1 VSHSVHGTSNSATS
15 ASSSATHFGSGE
27 ASGTVTLYPDSVRLR
42 SAKSPESVL
51 AWAAA
56 LVGAIGIA
64 SALTPEMA
72 DRYRIVRGVLPP
84 GFPTAARIGA
94 LAFGIVLIWLAR
106 SLAQRKRRAWQLAV
120 AVVLAS
126 AVAHLLKGLDFE
138 EATISLLLLVALV
151 RYRDRFDVPG
161 DPASTRPLLVL
172 AAVVAT
178 GIAVVLGLEIHG
190 GEIPD
195 RISDTFTSLGF
206 IFGTVALWLWFRPF
220 SQKVA
225 QTVGERR
232 VARALVEAYGNDS
245 LSFFALRRD
254 KSYFFS
260 PTRQAFL
267 AYRVVA
273 GAALVSGDP
282 VGDETEFDA
291 LLAEFR
297 RVARAH
303 GWRFAVLGASDAQLW
318 RYRAIGLRPIL
329 LGEEAVLRPEEF
341 SLEGR
346 PIRKVR
352 QSVTRLMKAGYRL
365 RVVPAEDTSPAFRA
379 QLDEVSELWRGNQP
393 ERGFTM
399 SIDELYVPGTV
410 FAVAESAEGVGGF
423 LHLAPTPA
431 GGGWSLSTMRRRPG
445 SPNGLTEF
453 LIAETLA
460 WARGNGVRE
469 VSLNFCAFTELISEE
484 RAITLPRRFARRA
497 LLAADSVFQL
507 ERLYS
512 FNRKFFPEWRPRYL
526 CVERLTDLPRVGLAC
541 LHVEQLLVPPGPWGR
556 RTQRQRQLV

>member
-1 VSHSVHGTSNSATS
+1 MRRRVAAPG
-15 ASSSATHFGSGE
+15 
-27 ASGTVTLYPDSVRLR
+27 
-42 SAKSPESVL
+42 PESIL

-56 LVGAIGIA
+56 VVGVIGIA

-72 DRYRIVRGVLPP
+72 DRFRLVHGVLPP
-84 GFPTAARIGA
+84 GIPTAARISA
-94 LAFGIVLIWLAR
+94 LAFGIVLVWIAR
-106 SLAQRKRRAWQLAV
+106 SLAKRRRRAWQLAV
-120 AVVLAS
+120 VVVLAS
-126 AVAHLLKGLDFE
+126 AIAHLLKGLDFE
-138 EATISLLLLVALV
+138 EATISLLLLVALI
-151 RYRDRFDVPG
+151 RFRSRFDVPG
-161 DPASTRPLLVL
+161 DPAATRPLLAI

-178 GIAVVLGLEIHG
+178 IAAVSLGVELHG
-190 GEIPD
+190 GELPD
-195 RISDTFTSLGF
+195 RASDVFTALGF
-206 IFGTVALWLWFRPF
+206 VFGISALWLWFRPF

-232 VARALVEAYGNDS
+232 VARALVDAYGSDS

-260 PTRQAFL
+260 PTRRAFL
-267 AYRVVA
+267 AYRVVT

-291 LLAEFR
+291 LLAEFK

-303 GWRFAVLGASDAQLW
+303 GWRLAVLGASDAQLD

-329 LGEEAVLRPEEF
+329 LGEEAVLRPDEF

-352 QSVTRLMKAGYRL
+352 QSVTRLVKAGYSL
-365 RVVPAEDTSPAFRA
+365 RVVAAEDADPDLRA
-379 QLDEVSELWRGNQP
+379 RLDAVSELWRGNQP

-410 FAVAESAEGVGGF
+410 FAVAESEDGEIGGF
-423 LHLAPTPA
+423 LHLAPTLG
-431 GGGWSLSTMRRRPG
+431 GGGWSLSTMRRRPD
-445 SPNGLTEF
+445 SPNGVTEF

-460 WARGNGVRE
+460 WANVQGASE
-469 VSLNFCAFTELISEE
+469 LSLNFCAFTELISEE
-484 RAITLPRRFARRA
+484 RAVTMPRRFVRRV

-526 CVERLTDLPRVGLAC
+526 MVERLSDLPRVGLAY
-541 LHVEQLLVPPGPWGR
+541 LHVEQLLVPPGPWAK
-556 RTQRQRQLV
+556 RTQRQRQVVSH